1 LIVNTPAGRVTA
13 LDQETGHSRW
23 SRVLAN
29 PLTDDVPRQLEPVLR
44 HGALFI
50 PSAQVH
56 ILRPSDG
63 AALTT
68 ETGCDLVPD
77 LLRVDER
84 AWFYV
89 AEESGHLRAYAS
101 APQLSLVR

>member
-1 LIVNTPAGRVTA
+1 MPSGETPR
-13 LDQETGHSRW
+13 ETYAESIFEAEL
-23 SRVLAN
+23 V
-29 PLTDDVPRQLEPVLR
+29 V
-44 HGALFI
+44 

-63 AALTT
+63 ATLTT

-101 APQLSLVR
+101 APQLSLVK

>member
-1 LIVNTPAGRVTA
+1 MRN
-13 LDQETGHSRW
+13 
-23 SRVLAN
+23 
-29 PLTDDVPRQLEPVLR
+29 
-44 HGALFI
+44 
-50 PSAQVH
+50 
-56 ILRPSDG
+56 LRPDSEPPSKPPIK
-63 AALTT
+63 ALPSPSPVTRPVT
-68 ETGCDLVPD
+68 LLTGCDLVPD